1 MILLELRMDPV
12 TPKDDVLD
20 ACAYCTLADARAG
33 DRLVVTR
40 VDNDHARITALRFG
54 MAEGACVRCVT
65 RIPAGP
71 IVLRAGRQEI
81 AVGRNLAR
89 QIGVRADTSQE

>member
-1 MILLELRMDPV
+1 MDPI
-12 TPKDDVLD
+12 TSKDDVLD
-20 ACAYCTLADARAG
+20 ACAYCTLADAHPG
-33 DRLVVTR
+33 DRLVVTH

-81 AVGRNLAR
+81 AVGRSLAR